1 MDFIQDDIRERL
13 LQVFR
18 LQSAMTE
25 EEEYWTSLLGIIELL
40 RSGTVSFVDPG
51 STRHLDACL
60 QVYADSG
67 CRVITGTSL
76 IDQPSDLALPYFATD
91 EALRRTEAF
100 IRKYDHRLED
110 RVRHGDHL

>member
-1 MDFIQDDIRERL
+1 
-13 LQVFR
+13 
-18 LQSAMTE
+18 
-25 EEEYWTSLLGIIELL
+25 
-40 RSGTVSFVDPG
+40 VSFVDPG

-76 IDQPSDLALPYFATD
+76 IDQPSDLELPRFATD

-110 RVRHGDHL
+110 RVRAWAMPFSTDTCSQELRPPRHLADIYGNGRDHPPHGRRVGRWPTANRVT